1 MSLVR
6 RVLLGLALVLAPA
19 WASWAQGSEWVTVES
34 RALLAGGRTAEET
47 RRDALYGALAEAVR
61 RVAGVTVQGSS
72 VAVRS
77 DSAGRV
83 LDRYLEAVRVDA
95 AGRALAWQV
104 VREAWRTAKVGAIG
118 SQVYYDLSL
127 RVLVERERGTADPG
141 FAVTLVTNAQR
152 FAVRGSAPS
161 ENDEVVLR
169 VTSTM
174 AATLTIVSIVHD
186 SVYVLAPNALMPE
199 VRAFALVAHEIP
211 DAALRDSGLRFRV
224 SLPNGVSAR
233 TELLAV
239 IATRRPVPLPAQ
251 QGEGPARDTGVLTL
265 GDFNAW
271 LVAIPRSDRAV
282 AQVPVEVRRAR

>member
-1 MSLVR
+1 MSPVR
-6 RVLLGLALVLAPA
+6 RGLLVIVLVLAPA
-19 WASWAQGSEWVTVES
+19 RTSGAQGSEWVEVES
-34 RALLAGGRTAEET
+34 RALLAGGRSAEDT
-47 RRDALYGALAEAVR
+47 KRDALYGALAEAVR

-83 LDRYLEAVRVDA
+83 VDRYVEAVRVDA

-104 VREAWRTAKVGAIG
+104 VREGWRTAKVRAIG
-118 SQVYYDLSL
+118 TQVYYDLSL
-127 RVLVERERGTADPG
+127 RVLVQRERGTADPG
-141 FAVTLVTNAQR
+141 FAVTLATNADR
-152 FAVRGSAPS
+152 FAVRGTAPS

-186 SVYVLAPNALMPE
+186 SVYVLAPNVLMPE
-199 VRAFALVAHEIP
+199 VRATAFVAREIP
-211 DAALRDSGLRFRV
+211 DATLRGSGLRFRV
-224 SLPNGVSAR
+224 SLPDGVAQR

-239 IATRRPVPLPAQ
+239 IATRHPVPLGAVL
-251 QGEGPARDTGVLTL
+251 GEGTARDTGVLTL

-271 LVAIPRSDRAV
+271 LVAIPRSERAV